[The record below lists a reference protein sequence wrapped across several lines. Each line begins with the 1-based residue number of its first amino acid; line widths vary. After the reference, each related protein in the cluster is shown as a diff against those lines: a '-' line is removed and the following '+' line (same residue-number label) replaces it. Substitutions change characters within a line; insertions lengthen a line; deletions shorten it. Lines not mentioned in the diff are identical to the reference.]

1 MALQV
6 LRAQDRTPAPW
17 KNGGGVTSEVAAR
30 PEGAGTGDF
39 VWRVSIADVA
49 RSGPFSVFEDV
60 DRIITVVDGPGMTL
74 TVDGTSHEIAA
85 PYEPF
90 AFRGD
95 SETECELLGGPIV
108 DFNVMVRRADAT
120 ADVRIMRD
128 RFTVR
133 PEAGTCVLAVVLRG
147 LATLGKESIRLG
159 RLDAVLFAEG
169 DADDVDV
176 DGVLALVTV
185 ADRGED

>member
-1 MALQV
+1 MA
-6 LRAQDRTPAPW
+6 
-17 KNGGGVTSEVAAR
+17 
-30 PEGAGTGDF
+30 
-39 VWRVSIADVA
+39 
-49 RSGPFSVFEDV
+49 
-60 DRIITVVDGPGMTL
+60 L

-147 LATLGKESIRLG
+147 SATLGKESIRLG

-185 ADRGED
+185 TDRGAD